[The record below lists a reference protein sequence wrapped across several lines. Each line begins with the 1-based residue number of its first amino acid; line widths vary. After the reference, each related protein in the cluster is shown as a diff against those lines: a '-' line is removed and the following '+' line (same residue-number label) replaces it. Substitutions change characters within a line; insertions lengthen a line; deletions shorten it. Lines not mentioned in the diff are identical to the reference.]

1 MSNIDKKV
9 KHSWNKMACLLHKH
23 PTEIKNNINIMTA
36 VRVHVEKK

>member
-23 PTEIKNNINIMTA
+23 PTEIKKYRHHA
-36 VRVHVEKK
+36 SR